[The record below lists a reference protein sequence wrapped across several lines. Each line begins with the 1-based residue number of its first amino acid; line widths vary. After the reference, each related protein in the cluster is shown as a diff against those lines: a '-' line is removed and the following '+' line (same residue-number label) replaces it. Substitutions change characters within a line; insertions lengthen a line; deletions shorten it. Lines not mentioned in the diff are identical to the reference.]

1 MLNTESLLKNT
12 STDRNY
18 RDDDAKRSCLE
29 CVFGDKSD
37 LHQLHHY
44 RQLVEIGLSL
54 RADK

>member
-1 MLNTESLLKNT
+1 MLNTDYLLKNT

-18 RDDDAKRSCLE
+18 RDDEKRSCLE
-29 CVFGDKSD
+29 CVFADKSN

-54 RADK
+54 RAGK